1 MICSQDVSDRIEKEE
16 ITSRVLV
23 ELETGNSFVLT
34 LPDWRDMIEQEIAE
48 DLRKYRT
55 YRHDSV
61 RDLLRA
67 LRNKVTAIKRIMNI
81 VKCVN
86 TEQGGNWGNYDTKKK
101 KKC

>member
-1 MICSQDVSDRIEKEE
+1 M
-16 ITSRVLV
+16 LV

-67 LRNKVTAIKRIMNI
+67 LRNKVIEMFL
-81 VKCVN
+81 
-86 TEQGGNWGNYDTKKK
+86 
-101 KKC
+101 